1 VCARAW
7 ICHGFVIPFL
17 SLQVQA
23 YYRSCLLK
31 PVHLQVMLLVELFIF
46 LPICYS
52 RSRLPRFGV
61 VRRSDLNLYHR
72 SDLSLLVLRDSVD
85 RCRCELFMILRSE
98 AWNSKL
104 GVGVVV
110 DSNVGIRLL
119 NMVMKWIGSGGLWW
133 RCGGY
138 GSCCGGYGGC

>member
-1 VCARAW
+1 MPLFLLALLFHDFFANQQLW
-7 ICHGFVIPFL
+7 LLFLISTIFV
-17 SLQVQA
+17 
-23 YYRSCLLK
+23 
-31 PVHLQVMLLVELFIF
+31 HHF

-52 RSRLPRFGV
+52 CSRLSRFGV

-72 SDLSLLVLRDSVD
+72 SDLSLLVLRDSAD
-85 RCRCELFMILRSE
+85 RCRCEVFVILRSE

-110 DSNVGIRLL
+110 DSNNGICLS
-119 NMVMKWIGSGGLWW
+119 NTVMKWIGSGGLRW